1 MIKYVS
7 DLRQVGGFLQ
17 VLWFPPPIK
26 LTVTIYNWNI
36 VVSGIKQHNLQLFR
50 CIFKRILSFKH
61 DSNSEKNVKF
71 LFLFFKLTYIHVLPS
86 FGCRS
91 QLSFCLSL
99 FNATYNNISV
109 IYCDGQFYWWRKP
122 EYLEK
127 TTDLSQV
134 TDKLYHKIVYQV
146 HLAWL
151 IVSKVLITIINIGT
165 L

>member
-1 MIKYVS
+1 VYLIDDFMIKFVS

-99 FNATYNNISV
+99 IAFHILIISETAYKCTCNHLWRNNVWKI
-109 IYCDGQFYWWRKP
+109 
-122 EYLEK
+122 
-127 TTDLSQV
+127 
-134 TDKLYHKIVYQV
+134 LYKRPFLA
-146 HLAWL
+146 HLAKGK
-151 IVSKVLITIINIGT
+151 VSFCHH
-165 L
+165 